1 MLKKFRQLN
10 DSHGELLISLVR
22 QNIHGAADVPST
34 FEPLRIV
41 RVDSLGHEDDF
52 VWIVN
57 GFKHKPRPGDLMLFS
72 SIDMRMPVVR
82 NIPSDVMITVISL
95 APRVFV
101 DDTGL
106 IELFYTKDSA
116 HRLIRAGTIAEADRE
131 FRLLISEL
139 SREDCIE
146 SAVLCRAKLL
156 LFELCRG
163 LGFSPGSSVS
173 GTHIGEI
180 TAYIGRHFTEK
191 LTLSGAAKAL
201 GISPS
206 LLSKEMNIRLGIS
219 FPEYVRRLRVN
230 NVINLLSGHEIGVME
245 AAFDSGFT
253 SMQGF
258 YKTFREI
265 TGAAP
270 REMLKSGENI
280 AKE

>member
-1 MLKKFRQLN
+1 MLKNLRQLN
-10 DSHGELLISLVR
+10 NSHGELLINLVR
-22 QNIHGAADVPST
+22 QNIHGAADIPST
-34 FEPLRIV
+34 NEHLKIV
-41 RVDSLGHEDDF
+41 RIDSLGHEDDF
-52 VWIVN
+52 TWIVN
-57 GFKHKPRPGDLMLFS
+57 GIQHKPCPGDLMLFS
-72 SIDMRMPVVR
+72 SIDMRMPVVK
-82 NIPSDVMITVISL
+82 NIPSDVIITVVSL

-131 FRLLISEL
+131 FKLLIGEL

-146 SAVLCRAKLL
+146 SAVICRAKLL

-163 LGFSPGSSVS
+163 LGFSHGSNVS

-191 LTLSGAAKAL
+191 LTLSGTAKAL
-201 GISPS
+201 GISTS

-230 NVINLLSGHEIGVME
+230 SVINLLSSHDIGVME
-245 AAFDSGFT
+245 AALDSGFT

-258 YKTFREI
+258 YKAFREI
-265 TGAAP
+265 TGVTP
-270 REMLKSGENI
+270 REMLKSGEI
-280 AKE
+280 ITKQ